1 MNNPAHRQAIQPTGR
16 QSSPQAGNP
25 AHRQAIQPTGRQS
38 SPQAGN
44 HITDWLLTNN

>member
-38 SPQAGN
+38 HNRLAIDKQ
-44 HITDWLLTNN
+44 LTI